1 MIYLLIVNVSLIVSF
16 VLYKLIF
23 RKLTFFQWNRI
34 YLIGMAIFSLLAPI
48 GVFIELPKAQ
58 MISYHIPRVD
68 LGTYMDVE
76 IGSPTEQPLFLMDIL
91 TKIYWVGAGIACCLL
106 AIRIIHLIRVLRS
119 SPDDLSFS
127 FFNRIVIGQ
136 SIKNKENIKWHEQV
150 HTDQGHSYDLVLIEV
165 LKIFNWFNP
174 ILYLF
179 QKELRIQHEYI
190 VDEICS
196 TDKVAYAE
204 MLVAHALKVDQ
215 LAFSHEFSN
224 QSFLKQ
230 RITMLFKNKSAG
242 KQRLL
247 YASVLPMVLVVTGST
262 LVFNTSRAKDIVSDM
277 EASVNSLT
285 VADEQLLS
293 NQLDEV
299 KDIHTEVDRKIYKN
313 PEVLAVPVGGMKNY
327 VIALS
332 SNIHIRE
339 EAIRN
344 NVVGV
349 INITAIVEEN
359 GELSHIKAK
368 NDLGYG
374 LASAVENGIKRS
386 GKWKPAIINGRKVR
400 SSISLP
406 VAIGGQ
412 TTYYWDDTDELG
424 RKVRKSSHFFSGS
437 EQDTSKNER
446 LKNTKPLKTQGKEDG
461 QELSVVSQS
470 DLEAYDKVEVQPT
483 PIGGMNSFMLW
494 VADHFEFPKDAIKHG
509 VKGMIEVAFIVE
521 RDGSLSHIEVKKDLG
536 YGTKEATVA
545 LIESAKKWK
554 PGIKDGKPVRVAY
567 TLPIRLNLTK

>member
-48 GVFIELPKAQ
+48 GVFIELPKTQ

-106 AIRIIHLIRVLRS
+106 AIRGIHLIRVLRS

>member
-106 AIRIIHLIRVLRS
+106 AIRVIHLIRVLRS

-299 KDIHTEVDRKIYKN
+299 KGIHAEVDRKIYKN
-313 PEVLAVPVGGMKNY
+313 PEVLAVPVEGMKNY

-437 EQDTSKNER
+437 EQDTLKNER
-446 LKNTKPLKTQGKEDG
+446 LKNTKPLKTHRKEDG

-494 VADHFEFPKDAIKHG
+494 VADHFEFPKDAIKRG

>member
-106 AIRIIHLIRVLRS
+106 AIRVIHLIRVLRS

-299 KDIHTEVDRKIYKN
+299 KGIHAEVDRKIYKN
-313 PEVLAVPVGGMKNY
+313 PEVLAVPVEGMKNY

-437 EQDTSKNER
+437 EQDTLKNER
-446 LKNTKPLKTQGKEDG
+446 LKNTKPLKTHRKEDG

-494 VADHFEFPKDAIKHG
+494 VADHFEFPKDAIKRG
-509 VKGMIEVAFIVE
+509 VIGMIEVAFIVE
-521 RDGSLSHIEVKKDLG
+521 KDGSLTHIDVKKDLG